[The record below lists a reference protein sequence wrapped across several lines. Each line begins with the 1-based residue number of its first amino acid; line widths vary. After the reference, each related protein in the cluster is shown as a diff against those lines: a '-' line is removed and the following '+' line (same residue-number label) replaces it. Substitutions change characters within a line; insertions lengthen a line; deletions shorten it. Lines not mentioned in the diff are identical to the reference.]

1 MQFCN
6 SFSGCV
12 HMDKSKCLIA
22 LSTDAQHVRVF
33 KKTLISGFSC
43 VDTRL
48 AFDTQILLAGNE
60 NEKVLLDWK
69 IDEKSKLKEYRQKY

>member
-12 HMDKSKCLIA
+12 HMDKSKCLIE

-33 KKTLISGFSC
+33 KKTLIGGFSC

>member
-6 SFSGCV
+6 SFSGCN

-33 KKTLISGFSC
+33 EKILIGGFSC

-48 AFDTQILLAGNE
+48 AFDTQILLAGSE
-60 NEKVLLDWK
+60 NGKLLLD
-69 IDEKSKLKEYRQKY
+69 

>member
-33 KKTLISGFSC
+33 KKTLIGGFSC

-69 IDEKSKLKEYRQKY
+69 IDEKNKLKEYRQKY

>member
-12 HMDKSKCLIA
+12 HMDKSKCLTA

-33 KKTLISGFSC
+33 KKTLIGGFSC